1 MCLWE
6 FLRESNLHG
15 ANNQSEVQK
24 HSFDYKCYQ
33 ISYVVLFWNI
43 CFIYCSILHCYNT
56 ICFVFFF
63 HYFPPLFPP
72 IFWSCWKSSNTIK
85 KNLTY
90 YQENLQ
96 NKIFPFFK
104 ISLYNILYKTKLFCS
119 KLRSVKREMLHK
131 TSVSG
136 GQFYFFTYYLVYLFV
151 Y

>member
-1 MCLWE
+1 M
-6 FLRESNLHG
+6 RESNLHG

-56 ICFVFFF
+56 ICFFFF
-63 HYFPPLFPP
+63 SLCPSPFPTDILKLLKKF
-72 IFWSCWKSSNTIK
+72 KYVK